1 VYYRLEKIMAIEIKE
16 LVSNGSVLVDLTD
29 AESIKVY
36 GGYAEIVRRDTGNSA
51 LGDRAAAI
59 VQGKSAFD
67 TSVVVRQRQ
76 IGIPR
81 ATTAKGV
88 TLALTFGLGTYND
101 GVTTAKLEG

>member
-1 VYYRLEKIMAIEIKE
+1 MLYQYLSEIMKLKIEN
-16 LVSNGSVLVDLTD
+16 LSNLHLIDLTD
-29 AESIKVY
+29 TELNAVK
-36 GGYAEIVRRDTGNSA
+36 GGYAEIVRRDTGNSDLA
-51 LGDRAAAI
+51 DRAADI

-81 ATTAKGV
+81 ATTDKGV
-88 TLALTFGLGTYND
+88 LLAFGFGLGTYND